1 MRSRAVWDT
10 DLDLEEL
17 LIVLE
22 RDFASMKVTRA
33 VTAIYRSFLS
43 VADNIYWNRKWI
55 FNIRSLV
62 LLCSQ
67 AYTCLSSTPNSG
79 NTERTSRLA

>member
-1 MRSRAVWDT
+1 MRSREVWDT

-17 LIVLE
+17 LMLE
-22 RDFASMKVTRA
+22 RAFASVRVTRA
-33 VTAIYRSFLS
+33 VTAVYRSFLS
-43 VADNIYWNRKWI
+43 VAGNIYWNRKWI
-55 FNIRSLV
+55 FNMRSLV

-79 NTERTSRLA
+79 NAERASRLA